1 MAKKHTFLQ
10 FGNREKIL
18 LLRVAII
25 YLLIVAV
32 GDMLGSG
39 NVTYAMKWAKC
50 GSRPI
55 VMQQSGGIWG
65 VYHAASIYLHPDFDV
80 PKYPSPFL
88 TPFDRLYV
96 ACTLDEAKYEIR
108 HSGYEAKII
117 E

>member
-10 FGNREKIL
+10 FGSREKIL
-18 LLRVAII
+18 LLRVAAIC
-25 YLLIVAV
+25 LVIVAV

-39 NVTYAMKWAKC
+39 NVTYAMKWVKC
-50 GSRPI
+50 GNEPVVVRKNI
-55 VMQQSGGIWG
+55 GIN
-65 VYHAASIYLHPDFDV
+65 AMTTTISIYLHPAFGL

-88 TPFDRLYV
+88 YPLNGSYV

-108 HSGYEAKII
+108 NSDYETKII